1 MTETFQFVRLPDIH
15 FGRGKYTMIPNL
27 INEFGKRILVIT
39 GATIF
44 LESSHWEVISELLDL
59 HKFDYYHTI
68 VNHQPT
74 PKTIDFITNEY
85 RGQGINAVLAIGGG
99 SVLDTG
105 KAVAAMLAHKGSV
118 REYIEEVGEKNHPG
132 YSLPLIAVPT
142 TAGTGSETTKYAYIS
157 EVGPNGFKKALQ
169 HSRFVPKLAVIDPEL
184 YVTCSPEITAYT
196 GMNTL
201 SQLMSAYVS
210 LDANALTDTLAFKGL
225 SNIKRCLKV
234 AYNNGKNLPARSG
247 MGYASMISGVATS
260 NTGFGL
266 VRGIAEAI
274 GAKYD
279 IKHSVLTATLL
290 AASTEKT
297 IKELRKHY
305 EDDSESLKKYAAIG
319 RLQSKRKGR
328 SKSYYIDN
336 LVDALYKQTE
346 DFEIPKLSTLGVK
359 EEDLISIA
367 EKTQFHNNPMPL
379 LGENVLKV
387 LKKRF

>member
-1 MTETFQFVRLPDIH
+1 MIETFQFVRLPDIH

-27 INEFGKRILVIT
+27 MNEFGKRILVIT

-59 HKFDYYHTI
+59 HGFDYYHSI
-68 VNHQPT
+68 VDHQPT
-74 PKTIDFITNEY
+74 PNTIDFITNEY
-85 RGQGINAVLAIGGG
+85 RGEGIDAILAIGGG

-118 REYIEEVGEKNHPG
+118 RQYIDDIGEKDHPG
-132 YSLPLIAVPT
+132 YSLPLVAVPT

-157 EVGPNGFKKALQ
+157 EIGSNGFKKALQ

-184 YVTCSPEITAYT
+184 YVTCSPSITAYT
-196 GMNTL
+196 GMNTF
-201 SQLMSAYVS
+201 SQLISAYVS

-247 MGYASMISGVATS
+247 MGYASMISGVSTS

-266 VRGIAEAI
+266 VRGLAEAI
-274 GAKYD
+274 GARYN
-279 IKHSVLTATLL
+279 IKHSLLTSTLL

-305 EDDSESLKKYAAIG
+305 DDDNEALKKYGTIG
-319 RLQSKRKGR
+319 RLYSKRKGR
-328 SKSYYIDN
+328 SKSYYVDN
-336 LVDALYKQTE
+336 LVEELYKQT
-346 DFEIPKLSTLGVK
+346 DKFEIPTLSALGVK
-359 EEDLISIA
+359 EEDLTQIA
-367 EKTQFHNNPMPL
+367 ENTQFYNNPMPL
-379 LGENVLKV
+379 LGENVLKI